1 MKGGTMMEQSVFDNY
16 LKDRF
21 EKEVNWYDTKSL
33 HNAKWAKI
41 YQVVIIILS
50 VLTPVFAASGLKW
63 QTLIS
68 SVLLSIAV
76 GILKY
81 YRFEELW
88 QNYRTTCETIKKEKI
103 LFDARISPY
112 DKSDDPMK
120 MFITRVESMIS
131 KENTAWVQTVTKKE
145 KKETKG

>member
-1 MKGGTMMEQSVFDNY
+1 MDQSVFDNY

-21 EKEVNWYDTKSL
+21 EKEIKWYDAKSL
-33 HNAKWAKI
+33 HNENWAKI
-41 YQVVIIILS
+41 YQVVIIIFS
-50 VLTPVFAASGLKW
+50 VLTPVFAASDLKW
-63 QTLIS
+63 PTLVS
-68 SVLLSIAV
+68 SVLLSVGV

-103 LFDARISPY
+103 LFDTRISPY

-120 MFITRVESMIS
+120 MFIARVESMIS
-131 KENTAWVQTVTKKE
+131 KENTAWVQTVTKKD

>member
-1 MKGGTMMEQSVFDNY
+1 MEQSVFDNY

>member
-1 MKGGTMMEQSVFDNY
+1 MIDQSVFDNY
-16 LKDRF
+16 LKERF

-50 VLTPVFAASGLKW
+50 VLTPVLAASDLKW

-103 LFDARISPY
+103 LFDTRISPY

-131 KENTAWVQTVTKKE
+131 KENTAWVQTVTKKDR
-145 KKETKG
+145 KETKG